1 MSALV
6 LKTQLAIKD
15 AIVALGLTW
24 PATIRAECSR
34 GPMDED
40 NDANPASNELPA
52 ILVEASNAQEIHTES
67 PTAFVDVSIKVQ
79 HQADES
85 NVSETV
91 EPQVRELGEWIM
103 GDDFLGN
110 VSSAATSYTA
120 LGRRAVSINFAR
132 VGRRFEHAFNFQLLA
147 TPGGVN

>member
-52 ILVEASNAQEIHTES
+52 ILVEASNAQQIHKD
-67 PTAFVDVSIKVQ
+67 TATSYVDVTIKVQ

-85 NVSETV
+85 NVSEAV

-103 GDDFLGN
+103 GDDFLGDA
-110 VSSAATSYTA
+110 SEASGFTA
-120 LGRRAVSINFAR
+120 FGRRDVSINFAR
-132 VGRRFEHAFNFQLLA
+132 VGRRFEHSFNFQLLA
-147 TPGGVN
+147 APGDLN